1 MERPSAPSA
10 LRQSIRTE
18 RPRASA
24 INGTE
29 NSPKNPI
36 DMAKKKYKFTFRY
49 VDPESLFSVFSEQE
63 ILAENLIA
71 AIDIFEAE
79 HGNISF
85 IV

>member
-1 MERPSAPSA
+1 
-10 LRQSIRTE
+10 
-18 RPRASA
+18 
-24 INGTE
+24 
-29 NSPKNPI
+29 
-36 DMAKKKYKFTFRY
+36 MAKKKYKFTFRY
-49 VDPESLFSVFSEQE
+49 VDPESLFNVFSEQE